1 MTSEPKNK
9 LKKMPNRRR
18 RQVLPILI
26 VGLICIVAAVLVWA
40 QPWKGNASESDVE
53 WNLTLVGVN
62 GENATLSL
70 KEIRAM
76 EPATAQ
82 GGFFT
87 TTGVVH
93 GPYEVK
99 GVSIEDL
106 CELVGGLGP
115 SDGILVSAPDG
126 YSAFF
131 EHDEIEGNIATY
143 QYDTATGNLDEVAHE
158 RLGLILMYEQDGKRL
173 SDDDGKPLRLA
184 VAGAESLLTEGFR
197 WVRWVD
203 RIEVIRSG

>member
-1 MTSEPKNK
+1 MTSQPGSEPQ
-9 LKKMPNRRR
+9 NRPTGRL

-26 VGLICIVAAVLVWA
+26 LGLICILAAALVYVH
-40 QPWKGNASESDVE
+40 PWRSNGSESDIE
-53 WNLTLVGVN
+53 WNLTLVGSN
-62 GENATLSL
+62 GENVTLSL
-70 KEIRAM
+70 KDVRGM
-76 EPATAQ
+76 ESTMAQ

-93 GPYEVK
+93 GPYDVE

-115 SDGILVSAPDG
+115 SDGVLVSAVDG

-131 EHDEIEGNIATY
+131 EHDEIEGNISTY
-143 QYDTATGNLDEVAHE
+143 KYDEATGNLREVPHE
-158 RLGLILMYEQDGKRL
+158 NLGLVLMYEQDGKPL

-184 VAGAESLLTEGFR
+184 VAGDDRLLTEGFR

-203 RIEVIRSG
+203 RIEVITSG

>member
-1 MTSEPKNK
+1 VTIEPKNK
-9 LKKMPNRRR
+9 PRSTQNGRLRR
-18 RQVLPILI
+18 VLPILI
-26 VGLICIVAAVLVWA
+26 LGMICIVAAALVYA
-40 QPWKGNASESDVE
+40 RPWQGKASESDVE
-53 WNLTLVGVN
+53 WTLTLVGVN
-62 GENATLSL
+62 GENATLNL
-70 KEIRAM
+70 KEIKAM
-76 EPATAQ
+76 GPTTAQ

-99 GVSIEDL
+99 GISIEDL
-106 CELVGGLGP
+106 CQLVGGLGP
-115 SDGILVSAPDG
+115 SDGVLVSAVDG

-143 QYDTATGNLDEVAHE
+143 QYDTATGSLKEVAHE
-158 RLGLILMYEQDGKRL
+158 KLGLIVMYEQDGKRL

-184 VAGAESLLTEGFR
+184 VAGSESLLTEGFR

-203 RIEVIRSG
+203 RIEVIHNG